1 MPEPHGVQEKTP
13 PEVGYRGVTAM
24 SAAGISQ
31 LPVTD
36 DHGWIKGIIREDTL
50 LRAVFRQKA
59 GSDETISGLVDTA
72 VEFVETG
79 DSVDHLSRL
88 IGEGRV
94 PLVADPAGDGRI
106 LAIVT
111 HIDLLNYL
119 AARRT

>member
-1 MPEPHGVQEKTP
+1 MVEK
-13 PEVGYRGVTAM
+13 M

-59 GSDETISGLVDTA
+59 GNDETISGLVDTA